1 MPFDGLSLPP
11 EPVESSAELL
21 ARADRVRRHAW
32 MFTGDVAERRL
43 EQLANELEAK
53 ALQPGRPRL

>member
-21 ARADRVRRHAW
+21 ARAARVRRHAW
-32 MFTGDVAERRL
+32 MFTGDLAERRL
-43 EQLANELEAK
+43 EQLADELEAK
-53 ALQPGRPRL
+53 ALAIGRPRL